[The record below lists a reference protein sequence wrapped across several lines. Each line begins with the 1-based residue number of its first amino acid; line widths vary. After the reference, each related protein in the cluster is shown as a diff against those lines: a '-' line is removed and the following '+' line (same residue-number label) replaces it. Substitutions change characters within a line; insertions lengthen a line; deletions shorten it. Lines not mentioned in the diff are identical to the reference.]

1 MVVSS
6 SFRMTTRGCVF
17 LRFWGGIFGV
27 RRPDAL
33 LPSHHSSTPGL
44 ISGSYCYFQISFRY
58 HQRSSNIKYVRYNQV
73 SLYIYIAIYIQKIIL
88 KEKKSLNYKDET
100 HQSPPTSMPSSLY
113 SPSWQLEGQY
123 LNLHEFQRRLG
134 TTKTPQKWAPNPDSR
149 PAICPCYPS
158 IPSSLHSTN
167 QKKIDADASNPKKTI
182 KDTKTKQPLESS
194 ASKNG
199 KFLRH
204 CLSISL

>member
-58 HQRSSNIKYVRYNQV
+58 HQRSSNIKYFRYNQV
-73 SLYIYIAIYIQKIIL
+73 SLYIYIYAYIYIYSHIHP
-88 KEKKSLNYKDET
+88 ENHSEGKKKPQLQGRNSPKSPYINAFISVFTKLAVGGSVPQSARISAAFGN
-100 HQSPPTSMPSSLY
+100 HQNAAKMGSEP
-113 SPSWQLEGQY
+113 
-123 LNLHEFQRRLG
+123 R
-134 TTKTPQKWAPNPDSR
+134 
-149 PAICPCYPS
+149 
-158 IPSSLHSTN
+158 
-167 QKKIDADASNPKKTI
+167 
-182 KDTKTKQPLESS
+182 
-194 ASKNG
+194 
-199 KFLRH
+199 
-204 CLSISL
+204 